1 MHEQP
6 PSVFQ
11 VHPEAQPLP
20 RLSPNLPV
28 VVQQETK
35 PVRRSRRIMKIIA
48 LALSAAMLMV
58 VVLIVLGSFLRPI
71 STLMIAEYVQGTHVT
86 RYWRSLEQI
95 SPHVMRALVAAEDGR
110 FCEHHGVDWKAMRQA
125 VQDAVED
132 DGGHGAS
139 TIPMQ
144 TAKNLFLWHGRSYV
158 RKAVEIPLALLMDA
172 IWSKRRMMEV
182 YLNMAEWGKGTFG
195 VEAASYRYFK
205 KSARTLNQREAAL
218 LVAILPNPV
227 KRDPVSPSKWVNDYA
242 NRIMARM
249 NKGVELQCVL
259 K

>member
-1 MHEQP
+1 MNEQP
-6 PSVFQ
+6 HSVFQ
-11 VHPEAQPLP
+11 VHPEPQPLP

-28 VVQQETK
+28 VIQEEPK
-35 PVRRSRRIMKIIA
+35 RPSRRVMRTIA
-48 LALSAAMLMV
+48 LVMGGAMAMV
-58 VVLIVLGSFLRPI
+58 LLLIVLGSFLRPI
-71 STLMIAEYVQGTHVT
+71 STLMIAEWIGGNHVT

-95 SPHVMRALVAAEDGR
+95 SPNVMRALVAAEDGR
-110 FCEHHGVDWKAMRQA
+110 FCDHHGVDWKAMRHA
-125 VQDAVED
+125 VQEAVED

-205 KSARTLNQREAAL
+205 KSARTLNIREAAL

-249 NKGVELQCVL
+249 NNGVDLQCVQR
-259 K
+259 